1 MADKN
6 GAPGPDKRFTND
18 ESPAP
23 SVLKTISRA
32 AVGEHRILSILLA
45 IGLLYT
51 LYFARNFLFPVLIAL
66 LLFLVL
72 EPIVEYLRR
81 WKVPRGFAAAI
92 VLAFLVILIAGAFYQ
107 LASPAVDWI
116 NRGPQIRWKIQHKLR
131 NLKKSIKEARETTQ
145 EIEQVTHPETEKKDK
160 VVVKGLSLAD
170 RILAQTQSTLAYT
183 AIVLVLIYFLLAG
196 GDKTLKRFALVFG
209 GKEGEGVYTE
219 LAGTVQREISRYLR
233 TIGLINLG
241 LGTLTA
247 SAMALLGMPT
257 PLLWGALACVL
268 NFIPY
273 LGAAM
278 TCSVIAVVS
287 LLTFT
292 SWPRIILPPVVFL
305 SFTALE
311 GQFITPMILGRRFA
325 IDPVLLFLT
334 LLLFGWL
341 WGIPGAL
348 LAVPVLTTFR
358 IIVLNVDRLKR
369 LRALFN

>member
-23 SVLKTISRA
+23 SVLKTIGRA
-32 AVGEHRILSILLA
+32 TAGEHRILSILLV
-45 IGLLYT
+45 IGILYT

-72 EPIVEYLRR
+72 EPVVEYLRR
-81 WKVPRGFAAAI
+81 WRVPRGLAAAI
-92 VLAFLVILIAGAFYQ
+92 VLALLLILIAGAFYQ

-116 NRGPQIRWKIQHKLR
+116 NRGPQIRWKIEHKLR
-131 NLKKSIKEARETTQ
+131 NFKKSIKEARETTQ
-145 EIEQVTHPETEKKDK
+145 EIEQVTHPESEKKDK
-160 VVVKGLSLAD
+160 VVVKGPSLAD
-170 RILAQTQSTLAYT
+170 RIFAQAQSTLAYT

-196 GDKTLKRFALVFG
+196 GDKTLKRFAIVFG
-209 GKEGEGVYTE
+209 GKEGEGVYTA
-219 LAGTVQREISRYLR
+219 LAETVQLEISRYLR

-241 LGTLTA
+241 LGALTA

-257 PLLWGALACVL
+257 PLLWGALACIL

-273 LGAAM
+273 LGPAM

-287 LLTFT
+287 LLTFN
-292 SWPRIILPPVVFL
+292 SWFRIILPPVVFF

-311 GQFITPMILGRRFA
+311 GQFITPMILGRRFT

-348 LAVPVLTTFR
+348 LAVPALTTFR

>member
-92 VLAFLVILIAGAFYQ
+92 VITFLVILIAGAFYQ

-131 NLKKSIKEARETTQ
+131 NFKKSIKEARETTQ

-241 LGTLTA
+241 LGALTA

-257 PLLWGALACVL
+257 PLLWGALACRSKFHTLPWGRHDLLCDCCCLVADL
-268 NFIPY
+268 HLLASNHTAPGCLFQFHRSGGPIYHSHDSWQALYYRP
-273 LGAAM
+273 G
-278 TCSVIAVVS
+278 VVVS
-287 LLTFT
+287 DAPAVWL
-292 SWPRIILPPVVFL
+292 VVGD
-305 SFTALE
+305 S
-311 GQFITPMILGRRFA
+311 RRLISRSCTHNISDHRFERRSPQKA
-325 IDPVLLFLT
+325 KSLV
-334 LLLFGWL
+334 
-341 WGIPGAL
+341 
-348 LAVPVLTTFR
+348 
-358 IIVLNVDRLKR
+358 
-369 LRALFN
+369 